1 MGSQGEDGEG
11 TIVTAMVAYLFILGG
26 AIIVLTPSLLIL
38 IQCLAGWMSV
48 KNTER
53 AMPGNTRLLV
63 IIPAHNEGSDIEAT
77 CTEIQAVAAEDGVD
91 LRIVII
97 ADNCSDNTA
106 EVATSAQMEV
116 LERNEPDRRGKGYAL
131 AWAMETLGFDS
142 WDGLV
147 VLDAD
152 ARVSSGFFTVIA
164 DEIRRGTPAM
174 QAYYSIDGSQN
185 RRTALMELA
194 LSLCNGARPLGRYTL
209 GGSAS
214 IAGNGFALSRSC
226 LSAVPFRPSAAL
238 AEDLEHGLALV
249 MAGYRVK
256 LLPEARVFGAP
267 AGDNA
272 SAVSQRTRWE
282 AGRVHA
288 IRRWLP
294 RLLRRHTWASL
305 ESALDLMIPPLAI
318 TTLLQ
323 VVVVGTAL
331 AMGNY
336 DIALLAAGGPAF
348 TLVSLIVACRAVGLP
363 FRTLFSLHH
372 VAWYVFWKLGIYFQK
387 AFWQQKAW
395 VRTLRPR

>member
-1 MGSQGEDGEG
+1 MGSCGKNGEG
-11 TIVTAMVAYLFILGG
+11 RYMTQLCAHLLLLGAAITVLIPSVLIV
-26 AIIVLTPSLLIL
+26 
-38 IQCLAGWMSV
+38 IQCLVGWLGS
-48 KNTER
+48 KHIDR
-53 AMPGNTRLLV
+53 GIPGDTRLLV
-63 IIPAHNEGSDIEAT
+63 IIPSHNEELDIEAT
-77 CTEIQAVAAEDGVD
+77 CSGIRAVATQDGVD
-91 LRIVII
+91 TRIVVI

-106 EVATSAQMEV
+106 AAAMAAQVDV
-116 LERNEPDRRGKGYAL
+116 LERHEPERRGKGYAL
-131 AWAMETLGFDS
+131 AWAMDRLCTDA

-152 ARVSSGFFTVIA
+152 ACVRPGFFTVIA

-226 LSAVPFRPSAAL
+226 LEAVPFRPSAAL

-249 MAGYRVK
+249 IAGYRIK
-256 LLPEARVFGAP
+256 LLPDARVFGAP
-267 AGDNA
+267 AGDYA

-282 AGRVHA
+282 AGRIHA

-294 RLLRRHTWASL
+294 RLLRRHSWLSL

-318 TTLLQ
+318 TTVLQ
-323 VVVVGTAL
+323 IIVMGLAVATA
-331 AMGNY
+331 NY
-336 DIALLAAGGPAF
+336 PCALLAVAGPAA
-348 TLVSLIVACRAVGLP
+348 TLMALVVACRAVGLP
-363 FRTLFSLHH
+363 LRKLFSLHH
-372 VAWYVFWKLGIYFQK
+372 VVWYLFWKLGIYFQK
-387 AFWQQKAW
+387 AFWQQKSW